1 MKQINNSS
9 PKLLTQLEFNIFKA
23 ILQRALESGFQ
34 EIQLVWYILSIN
46 IFEKTLAPSLF
57 R

>member
-9 PKLLTQLEFNIFKA
+9 SQLLTQLEFNIYKA
-23 ILQRALESGFQ
+23 ILQRAFESRFQ
-34 EIQLVWYILSIN
+34 ESQLVWHILSIN

>member
-1 MKQINNSS
+1 MKKINNLS
-9 PKLLTQLEFNIFKA
+9 PKLLTQLKFNIFKA
-23 ILQRALESGFQ
+23 ILQRALESRFQ
-34 EIQLVWYILSIN
+34 KSQLVWHILSIN